1 MSRSVRPASAER
13 GATPLPGARAAP
25 QRAEEFLGGA
35 SREQTPSHR
44 GHPGGADDEHR
55 QADRQEVEEA
65 QRGPSAPVQEVRQQE
80 VGGPGD
86 QRQVAA
92 EAGGVDE
99 RQKEEAG
106 ARPGGGGGGRRPPGG
121 GRPP

>member
-13 GATPLPGARAAP
+13 GATILRGARAAP

-65 QRGPSAPVQEVRQQE
+65 QRGQLAAVQGVRPQE
-80 VGGPGD
+80 GGGSGG
-86 QRQVAA
+86 QRQ
-92 EAGGVDE
+92 GG
-99 RQKEEAG
+99 RG
-106 ARPGGGGGGRRPPGG
+106 GGGGGGRGG
-121 GRPP
+121 G

>member
-1 MSRSVRPASAER
+1 M
-13 GATPLPGARAAP
+13 PLHEARAAP

-35 SREQTPSHR
+35 SGEQTPSHR
-44 GHPGGADDEHR
+44 GHPGGADDEQR
-55 QADRQEVEEA
+55 QADRQEVKEP
-65 QRGPSAPVQEVRQQE
+65 QRGHSAAVQDVRQQE
-80 VGGPGD
+80 VGGTGD

-106 ARPGGGGGGRRPPGG
+106 GRAGGGGGGGPHPGG
-121 GRPP
+121 GG